1 MNCKFRLSDHFLVY
15 RPKDK
20 PAVCNFAKKKRN
32 KMEKNYDVKEFNSI
46 IQNRRSVY
54 PNQFQ
59 KDKQIPDEIIREIL
73 ENANRAPTHK
83 LTQPWRF
90 TVFAGEGRE
99 RFANLQTEI
108 YTKYAGEKFNDK
120 KLKNLREY
128 PLLSSH
134 VIVVGMKRS
143 ENVSIP
149 EIEEVIATACAIEN
163 LFLSLTAYGLGG
175 YLSTG
180 GITYFEEAKPHF
192 DLASEDKL
200 IGTFFIGYPEDLSNP
215 LTKRLPIDEK
225 VKWVTG

>member
-1 MNCKFRLSDHFLVY
+1 MAN
-15 RPKDK
+15 
-20 PAVCNFAKKKRN
+20 NFN
-32 KMEKNYDVKEFNSI
+32 VKEFNSI
-46 IQNRRSVY
+46 VQNRRSVY

-59 KDKQIPDEIIREIL
+59 KNKQIPDEIIHEIL

-108 YTKYAGEKFNDK
+108 YTKYAGEKYNEK

-134 VIVVGMKRS
+134 VVAVGMKRS
-143 ENVSIP
+143 DSVSIP
-149 EIEEVIATACAIEN
+149 EIEEIIATSCAIEN
-163 LFLSLTAYGLGG
+163 LFLSLTAYGLAG

-180 GITYFEEAKPHF
+180 GITYMEEAKSYF
-192 DLASEDKL
+192 DLGPEDKL
-200 IGTFFIGYPEDLSNP
+200 IGTFFIGYPEELSNP
-215 LTKRLPIDEK
+215 LTKRTPIDEK
-225 VKWVTG
+225 VKWITG

>member
-1 MNCKFRLSDHFLVY
+1 MAN
-15 RPKDK
+15 
-20 PAVCNFAKKKRN
+20 NFN
-32 KMEKNYDVKEFNSI
+32 VKEFNSI
-46 IQNRRSVY
+46 VQNRRSVY
-54 PNQFQ
+54 PNQFE
-59 KDKQIPDEIIREIL
+59 KNKQIPDEIIHEIL

-108 YTKYAGEKFNDK
+108 YTKYAGEKYNEK

-134 VIVVGMKRS
+134 VVVVGMKRS
-143 ENVSIP
+143 DSVSIP
-149 EIEEVIATACAIEN
+149 EIEEIIATSCAIEN

-180 GITYFEEAKPHF
+180 GITYMKEAKSYF
-192 DLASEDKL
+192 DLGPEDKL
-200 IGTFFIGYPEDLSNP
+200 IGTFFIGYPEELSNP
-215 LTKRLPIDEK
+215 LTKRTPIDEK
-225 VKWVTG
+225 VKWITG

>member
-1 MNCKFRLSDHFLVY
+1 MEN
-15 RPKDK
+15 
-20 PAVCNFAKKKRN
+20 NF
-32 KMEKNYDVKEFNSI
+32 DVKEFNSI
-46 IQNRRSVY
+46 VQNRRSVY

-59 KDKQIPDEIIREIL
+59 KDKQIPDEIIHEIL

-99 RFANLQTEI
+99 LFANLQTDI
-108 YTKYAGEKFNDK
+108 YTKYAGEKFNEK

-143 ENVSIP
+143 DSVSIP

-163 LFLSLTAYGLGG
+163 IFLSLTPYSLGG

-180 GITYFEEAKPHF
+180 GITYMEEAKSHF
-192 DLASEDKL
+192 DLGPDDKL

-215 LTKRLPIDEK
+215 LTKRTPTDEK